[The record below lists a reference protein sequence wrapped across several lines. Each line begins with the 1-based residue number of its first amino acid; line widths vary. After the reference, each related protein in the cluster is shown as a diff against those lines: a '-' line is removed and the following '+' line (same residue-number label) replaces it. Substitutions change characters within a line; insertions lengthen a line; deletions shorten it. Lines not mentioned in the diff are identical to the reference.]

1 MHANTPTRRYADTFI
16 PSRNTGSP
24 PRGSSAEFIALSATM
39 DLLASILADEQA
51 RRDAFPICENKVF
64 MAHAAVTTLPR
75 VVADAM
81 VDLARGASTDV
92 REFAE
97 TLKMIQQTREVAA
110 RLIHAGP
117 EEIALLGPTSLGLSL
132 FANGIDWQVGDEVI
146 CYLDDYP
153 ANVYPWLNLRS
164 RGVAVHFLEPPA
176 PGAITPELVEEA
188 LSPKT
193 RLVAL
198 ASCHFVSGYRIDIA
212 GIGKLLRERGIL
224 FSLDAIQTL
233 GAFPTTVEH
242 VDFLSA
248 DAHKWLLGPLAI
260 GIVYI
265 HKEWFEL
272 CRPTLLGSWNIK
284 APGFMAQ
291 PEIEFLPT
299 AQRYEPGALN
309 LSGIAGMKAAIELL
323 LEVGIDRVAERIL
336 SIRTRLAKGLEEL
349 GFRLLDASPAS
360 AQSGI
365 TTVSHPSRDVTALF
379 EKLSRENIVCS
390 PREDRAGT
398 KFLRFSPHFY
408 NTEAEVDR
416 VLEALRA

>member
-1 MHANTPTRRYADTFI
+1 LLN
-16 PSRNTGSP
+16 
-24 PRGSSAEFIALSATM
+24 M
-39 DLLASILADEQA
+39 DFLASILADEQA
-51 RRDAFPICENKVF
+51 RIDAFPICGNKVF

-81 VDLARGASTDV
+81 VDFSRGASARPPDFK
-92 REFAE
+92 EA
-97 TLKMIQQTREVAA
+97 LKLIQQTREVAA
-110 RLIHAGP
+110 RLIRAAP
-117 EEIALLGPTSLGLSL
+117 EEVALLGPTSLGLSL
-132 FANGIDWQVGDEVI
+132 FANGIDWREGDEVL

-153 ANVYPWLNLRS
+153 ANVYPWLNLRT
-164 RGVAVHFLEPPA
+164 RGVTVRFLEPPT
-176 PGAITPELVEEA
+176 PGAITPGLVEEA
-188 LSPKT
+188 LSPRT

-212 GIGKLLRERGIL
+212 GIGQLLRQRGVL

-260 GIVYI
+260 GIVFVRKD
-265 HKEWFEL
+265 HFEL

-284 APGFMAQ
+284 APEFMAQ

-309 LSGIAGMKAAIELL
+309 LPGIAGMKAAIELL
-323 LEVGIDRVAERIL
+323 LEIGIEHTAERIL
-336 SIRTRLAKGLEEL
+336 SIRARLAQGLEEQ
-349 GFRLLDASPAS
+349 GFRSLGAQPDA

-365 TTVSHPSRDVTALF
+365 LTVLHPSRDVTAIF
-379 EKLSRENIVCS
+379 EKLGRENIVCS
-390 PREDRAGT
+390 PRQDRAGT
-398 KFLRFSPHFY
+398 KLLRFSPHFY

-416 VLEALRA
+416 VLEALKD

>member
-1 MHANTPTRRYADTFI
+1 
-16 PSRNTGSP
+16 
-24 PRGSSAEFIALSATM
+24 M
-39 DLLASILADEQA
+39 DFFASILANERA

-64 MAHAAVTTLPR
+64 MAHAAITTLPR

-81 VDLARGASTDV
+81 VDFSRDASARAPD
-92 REFAE
+92 FDE
-97 TLKMIQQTREVAA
+97 TLKLIQQTREVAA
-110 RLIHAGP
+110 RLIRAAP
-117 EEIALLGPTSLGLSL
+117 EEVALLGPTSLGLSL
-132 FANGIDWQVGDEVI
+132 FANGIDWQEGDEVL

-153 ANVYPWLNLRS
+153 ANVYPWLNLRT
-164 RGVAVHFLEPPA
+164 RGVTVRFLEPRT
-176 PGAITPELVEEA
+176 PGVITPGLVEEA
-188 LSPKT
+188 LSTRT

-212 GIGKLLRERGIL
+212 GIGQLLRQRGIL

-260 GIVYI
+260 GIVFVR
-265 HKEWFEL
+265 KDRFEL

-309 LSGIAGMKAAIELL
+309 LPGIAGMKAAIELL
-323 LEVGIDRVAERIL
+323 LEVGIEQVAERIL
-336 SIRTRLAKGLEEL
+336 SIRARLTRGLEEL
-349 GFRLLDASPAS
+349 GFRSLGAPPDS

-365 TTVSHPSRDVTALF
+365 ITVLHPSRDVTAIF
-379 EKLSRENIVCS
+379 EKLGRDNIVCS
-390 PREDRAGT
+390 PRQDRAGT
-398 KFLRFSPHFY
+398 NLLRFSPHFY

-416 VLEALRA
+416 VLGVLND